1 MYQSVDV
8 GGEKGGALQA
18 EDKSIMVGGILSRK
32 TKIRRVMREGA

>member
-1 MYQSVDV
+1 VSISVW
-8 GGEKGGALQA
+8 GARRGALQA